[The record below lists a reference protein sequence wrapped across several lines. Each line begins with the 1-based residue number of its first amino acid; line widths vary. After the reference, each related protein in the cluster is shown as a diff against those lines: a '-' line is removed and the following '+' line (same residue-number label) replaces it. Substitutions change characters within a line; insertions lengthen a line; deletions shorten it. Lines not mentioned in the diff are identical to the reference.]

1 MSDSRQNEG
10 SRNNQGVNTAIQQ
23 INESKAWCRRYFLK
37 ETALLPNNNTPLA
50 FPLTLK
56 PDYSPQTI
64 ATLGEAAKFLTELT
78 EEQRERGCW
87 KIAIGSLGAA
97 VREPRYIKT
106 ATLSLQTA
114 LILERMLADPPESA

>member
-1 MSDSRQNEG
+1 
-10 SRNNQGVNTAIQQ
+10 
-23 INESKAWCRRYFLK
+23 LK

-87 KIAIGSLGAA
+87 KIAIGALGAA

-114 LILERMLADPPESA
+114 LILERILADPPEND